1 MVQPRNP
8 RHEGSPG
15 LPGAFGGAGATG
27 LEPATSGVTGRRSN
41 QLSYAPKSDGKYGNT
56 CAVRRLRRRLQAVSG
71 RPSVDVVLPFRG
83 SDEQLG
89 RVAERLGTLVVQPG
103 DTVTIADNRPGA
115 SDSARDHV
123 HILGAGELQTSYH
136 ARNRAVAQGTADWI
150 VFLDADVLPPP
161 DLLARYFDGAPGE
174 RVGVLAG
181 AVVDEDAST
190 TAAARYAWLKSSMSQ
205 EVTLAHN
212 GWAFAQT
219 ANAAVRRAA
228 FVQVGGFEER
238 VRSGG
243 DADLCFRI
251 TASGWEV
258 ERRDGAAVV
267 HHNRQTVPRM
277 LAQRARHG
285 AGAAWLAERWPGA
298 LPRRR
303 WPGLALW
310 SARRAAAGVIA
321 AARGDRDAALLGL
334 LDGPAVWAFE
344 LGRLIPNRPRPRLS
358 PFRSR

>member
-1 MVQPRNP
+1 
-8 RHEGSPG
+8 
-15 LPGAFGGAGATG
+15 
-27 LEPATSGVTGRRSN
+27 
-41 QLSYAPKSDGKYGNT
+41 
-56 CAVRRLRRRLQAVSG
+56 VSG

-83 SDEQLG
+83 SEEQLE
-89 RVAERLGTLVVQPG
+89 RVAQRLGALVLQPG

-115 SDSARDHV
+115 TDGAHNHV
-123 HILGAGELQTSYH
+123 RIIGAGELQTSYH

-161 DLLARYFDGAPGE
+161 DLLERYFKRLPSDQ
-174 RVGVLAG
+174 VGVLAG
-181 AVVDEDAST
+181 AVVDEEASAT
-190 TAAARYAWLKSSMSQ
+190 TAPAAARYAWLKSSMSQ
-205 EVTLAHN
+205 DITLAHD

-228 FVQVGGFEER
+228 FAQVGGFEER
-238 VRSGG
+238 LRSGG

-251 TASGWEV
+251 RAAGWEL
-258 ERRDGAAVV
+258 ERRDEAAVV
-267 HHNRQTVPRM
+267 HRNRQTVARM

-285 AGAAWLAERWPGA
+285 AGAAWLAARWPGA

-303 WPGLALW
+303 WPGLILW
-310 SARRAAAGVIA
+310 GVRRAVQGVMA

-344 LGRLIPNRPRPRLS
+344 LGRFIPNRPRPRLS
-358 PFRSR
+358 QLQKPASPSVRGARGAPGRVSRR

>member
-1 MVQPRNP
+1 M
-8 RHEGSPG
+8 
-15 LPGAFGGAGATG
+15 
-27 LEPATSGVTGRRSN
+27 TGRRSN

-83 SDEQLG
+83 SDEQLE
-89 RVAERLGTLVVQPG
+89 RVAERLGALVVQPG

-161 DLLARYFDGAPGE
+161 DLLDRYFARVPGE

-181 AVVDEDAST
+181 TVVDEEASL

-205 EVTLAHN
+205 EITLAHD

-228 FVQVGGFEER
+228 FDQVGGFEER
-238 VRSGG
+238 LRSGG
-243 DADLCFRI
+243 DADLCFRVR
-251 TASGWEV
+251 AAGWEL
-258 ERRDGAAVV
+258 ERRADAAVV

-285 AGAAWLAERWPGA
+285 AGAAWLARRWPGA

-303 WPGLALW
+303 WGGLAWW
-310 SARRAAAGVIA
+310 SVRRAAQGAFA

-344 LGRLIPNRPRPRLS
+344 LGRLIPNRPRPRPLSRLRRACGRRRSLS
-358 PFRSR
+358 PRSGA

>member
-1 MVQPRNP
+1 
-8 RHEGSPG
+8 
-15 LPGAFGGAGATG
+15 
-27 LEPATSGVTGRRSN
+27 
-41 QLSYAPKSDGKYGNT
+41 
-56 CAVRRLRRRLQAVSG
+56 VRRLRRRLQAVSG

-83 SDEQLG
+83 SDEQLE
-89 RVAERLGTLVVQPG
+89 RVAERLGALVVQLG

-136 ARNRAVAQGTADWI
+136 ARNRAVAQGRADWI

-161 DLLARYFDGAPGE
+161 DLLARYFDGTPGE

-181 AVVDEDAST
+181 AVVDEDVSAAGGATASANGNAGAT
-190 TAAARYAWLKSSMSQ
+190 AATAAARYAWLKSSMSQ
-205 EVTLAHN
+205 EVTLAHD
-212 GWAFAQT
+212 GWSFAQT

-251 TASGWEV
+251 RASGWEL

-285 AGAAWLAERWPGA
+285 AGAAWLAQRWPGA

-303 WPGLALW
+303 WPGLVLW
-310 SARRAAAGVIA
+310 GARRAAAGAMA

-344 LGRLIPNRPRPRLS
+344 FGRLIPNRPRPRLS
-358 PFRSR
+358 QLRRR